1 MSAVRLNKAGLNDE
15 RVCDL
20 HLHTT
25 ASDGTWSP
33 EGLVRAAAEAGL
45 AAIAVTDHDT
55 TAAVRAAQGAGQ
67 RLGVEVLAGV
77 ELSLRADG
85 QEVHVLG
92 YGVDPDD
99 PALADRLAVLR
110 TRRAERTAA
119 ILSLLAE
126 HDRPL
131 EPARVQAIAGRGSIG
146 RPHVARAMVER
157 GYVGSISEA
166 FDRWLA
172 EGRPAFVARAAVP
185 PADGMA
191 WIREAGGVSV
201 LAHPGLLKDDRI
213 IPELAALGLVGL
225 EAYHPSHPP
234 EDVIHYLRQA
244 EEHGLLVTGGS
255 DCHGPGGKDQV
266 LLGRV
271 KLPYAHLSAI
281 RQAIDKEAARKLD

>member
-1 MSAVRLNKAGLNDE
+1 MTKEHVHEDRF
-15 RVCDL
+15 CDL

-33 EGLVRAAAEAGL
+33 EGLVRAAREAGL

-55 TAAVRAAQGAGQ
+55 TAAVHVAQAAGK

-77 ELSLRADG
+77 ELSLRTDG

-92 YGVDPDD
+92 YGIDPGD
-99 PALADRLAVLR
+99 PVLGDRLAAVR

-119 ILSLLAE
+119 ILSRLAE

-131 EPARVQAIAGRGSIG
+131 DPARVQAIAGRGSIG
-146 RPHVARAMVER
+146 RPHIARAMVEK
-157 GYVGSISEA
+157 GYVASISEA

-172 EGRPAFVARAAVP
+172 EGRPAFVPRAAVS
-185 PADGMA
+185 PADGIA
-191 WIREAGGVSV
+191 WIRAAGGVSV

-213 IPELAALGLVGL
+213 IPELVTLGLDGIEV
-225 EAYHPSHPP
+225 YHPSHPP
-234 EDVIHYLRQA
+234 EDVICYLRQA

-266 LLGRV
+266 FLGRV
-271 KLPYAHLSAI
+271 KLPYEHLTAL
-281 RQAIDKEAARKLD
+281 RQLLEKEAARRLD